1 MRSAFGSLSHL
12 GVQPPLHAVVAW
24 ATRGQSGCMRRQVHS
39 PLAARAAAADADAT
53 GGAGNAN
60 NEDGAYYSV
69 LLDADNAPMPMLQRR
84 GSSLLDLCKNEQW
97 SELVDELTRSSQV
110 MACCGGC

>member
-1 MRSAFGSLSHL
+1 MRSPFGSLSHL
-12 GVQPPLHAVVAW
+12 GVQPPLHAFAAW
-24 ATRGQSGCMRRQVHS
+24 ATRGPRWLH
-39 PLAARAAAADADAT
+39 ADAT

-60 NEDGAYYSV
+60 NEDGTYYSV

-97 SELVDELTRSSQV
+97 PELIDELTRSSQV
-110 MACCGGC
+110 MACYGGC

>member
-1 MRSAFGSLSHL
+1 M
-12 GVQPPLHAVVAW
+12 V
-24 ATRGQSGCMRRQVHS
+24 MRRQVHS

-53 GGAGNAN
+53 GGAGNAT
-60 NEDGAYYSV
+60 NEGGTYYSV

-97 SELVDELTRSSQV
+97 PELIDELTRSSQV
-110 MACCGGC
+110 MACYGGC